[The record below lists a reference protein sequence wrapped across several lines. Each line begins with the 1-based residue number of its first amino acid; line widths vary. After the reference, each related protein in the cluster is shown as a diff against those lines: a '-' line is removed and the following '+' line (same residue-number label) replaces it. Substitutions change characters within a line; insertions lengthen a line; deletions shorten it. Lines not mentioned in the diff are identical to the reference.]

1 MSDRM
6 VVMNKGKIEEMGDA
20 DDIYMNPQSDYTKK
34 LISSIP
40 KGQLTDIKAS
50 IEKKRTIEL
59 TSL

>member
-20 DDIYMNPQSDYTKK
+20 DQIYLNPKTDYTKN

-50 IEKKRTIEL
+50 IDKKRTADVL
-59 TSL
+59 V